1 MALNRI
7 AIQGRITKDIELRY
21 TNSGKAVTSFT
32 LAVDRD
38 RKDANGNRG
47 VDFIDCTVWE
57 KGAEFAAQYF
67 GKGSQAVGY
76 WWGMNSGVIDVQLSP
91 DLPAGV
97 RCLAEC
103 LRRDIIDH
111 SIDPFRF
118 PLVDQ
123 KGVEHSDGKRWLIPE
138 EIMSMD
144 WLLDCVDGQI
154 PPFEKLKPAAQNVV
168 RVLGV
173 YRDQIPPEKEGV
185 LL

>member
-67 GKGSQAVGY
+67 GKGSQAVVDGRLQFREWKDNNGNNRRNAEVLVENMYFCGSKAENSASAAPTGSNESTGY
-76 WWGMNSGVIDVQLSP
+76 GEPAGGGFEEVSEDDG
-91 DLPAGV
+91 DLP
-97 RCLAEC
+97 
-103 LRRDIIDH
+103 
-111 SIDPFRF
+111 F
-118 PLVDQ
+118 
-123 KGVEHSDGKRWLIPE
+123 
-138 EIMSMD
+138 
-144 WLLDCVDGQI
+144 
-154 PPFEKLKPAAQNVV
+154 
-168 RVLGV
+168 
-173 YRDQIPPEKEGV
+173 
-185 LL
+185 

>member
-67 GKGSQAVGY
+67 GKGSQAVVDGRLQFREWKDNNGNNRRNAEVLVENMYFCGSKAENNASAAPAGY
-76 WWGMNSGVIDVQLSP
+76 GVQDNGGFTEVADEEG
-91 DLPAGV
+91 DLP
-97 RCLAEC
+97 
-103 LRRDIIDH
+103 
-111 SIDPFRF
+111 F
-118 PLVDQ
+118 
-123 KGVEHSDGKRWLIPE
+123 
-138 EIMSMD
+138 
-144 WLLDCVDGQI
+144 
-154 PPFEKLKPAAQNVV
+154 
-168 RVLGV
+168 
-173 YRDQIPPEKEGV
+173 
-185 LL
+185 